1 MSGSYIARDD
11 KTEICHE
18 KEAAATFHHR
28 ANEYFR
34 SVLAEVH
41 LESALSMLCCVLLYS
56 DLLCYVL
63 LCSAVFCCALLCS
76 TVLSCV
82 LLFSAV
88 LCQCSTMFCCVLI
101 CSVNALLVAPGAT
114 QRCGVMIFL
123 EIAEK
128 DFLDKGV

>member
-41 LESALSMLCCVLLYS
+41 LEPALSM
-56 DLLCYVL
+56 LCYVL
-63 LCSAVFCCALLCS
+63 LCSAV
-76 TVLSCV
+76 
-82 LLFSAV
+82 
-88 LCQCSTMFCCVLI
+88 FCCVLI

-128 DFLDKGV
+128 DFLNKGV